1 MIVLTSF
8 FSPIL
13 MINEYIYYITPKKW
27 GNSYLQQSV
36 INNIQQRL
44 RKLEQLQASDG
55 SWRMIF
61 QGPLLTDCFMIMLL
75 KTLKIPS
82 EQTIQ
87 ELITSILRLQNE
99 NGGWKIYS
107 DEKDGN
113 ISATIQAYAALL
125 LSGKFSRQDDE
136 MKRAEHFINRNGG
149 LSKAHFMTKM
159 MLAVNG
165 LYTYPSYFYF
175 PMSYY
180 LLPTSFP
187 FSMYHCSNYAR
198 IHLTPMII
206 CMNKRYAKIHP
217 VDTSFFDKE
226 PSASWFRED
235 RDSWGKFFKNEM
247 KHIALTPLHLHKA
260 GYKVAEKFMLDR
272 IEKNGTL
279 YSYASATFYLVYALL
294 ALKYD
299 EKSPIIRKAVAGILS
314 YKSKNKTGWHI
325 QNSPSTVWD
334 TALLS
339 YSMQEAGMPANHP
352 IIIKANKYLLNK
364 QQFTRGD
371 WSVNAPYASA
381 GGWGFSDTN
390 SFIPDNDDS
399 SAALRALTRQSKV
412 NQHIKLSWERGL
424 TYLIAMQNK
433 DGGWGAFEKNAY
445 QPLLAHL
452 PLENAK
458 DALNDDST
466 ADLTG
471 RVLEFLGN
479 FANLKR
485 KNYNIKKAV
494 EWLLKCQRLDGS
506 WYGKWGVC
514 YIYGTWAAI
523 TGLRG
528 VGIEKNHPAIDKAVK
543 WLESIQR
550 KDGGWGESC
559 SSAEKETYVPLSF
572 STLSQTAWALDTL
585 LTIRSVESPS
595 VKMAVQYLLNSQQ
608 QSEESLSYP
617 TGLGLPG
624 GFYITYE
631 SYNHIFPLLA
641 LGHYLKLLRANE

>member
-1 MIVLTSF
+1 MTLDLV
-8 FSPIL
+8 
-13 MINEYIYYITPKKW
+13 K
-27 GNSYLQQSV
+27 
-36 INNIQQRL
+36 NNIQSRM
-44 RKLEQLQASDG
+44 RKLEQMQANDG

-61 QGPLLTDCFMIMLL
+61 KGPLLTDCFMIMLL

-87 ELITSILRLQNE
+87 ELVTSIVRLQNE
-99 NGGWKIYS
+99 NGSWKIYS
-107 DEKDGN
+107 DEKKGN

-125 LSGKFSRQDDE
+125 LSGRYSREDEE
-136 MKRAEHFINRNGG
+136 MKRAEMFISHNGG

-165 LYTYPSYFYF
+165 LYPYPSYFYF
-175 PMSYY
+175 PMTYY
-180 LLPTSFP
+180 LLPPSFP

-206 CMNKRYAKIHP
+206 CMNKRFANIHR

-235 RDSWGKFFKNEM
+235 RDSWGEFFIKEI
-247 KHIALTPLHLHKA
+247 KQIALTPLHLHKA

-279 YSYASATFYLVYALL
+279 YSYASSTFYMVYALL
-294 ALKYD
+294 ALGYD
-299 EKSPIIRKAVAGILS
+299 EKSPIIKKAVDGILS
-314 YKSKNKTGWHI
+314 YKTKSKNGWHV

-339 YSMQEAGMPANHP
+339 YSLQEAGMSSNHP
-352 IIIKANKYLLNK
+352 LIIKANQYLLKK

-390 SFIPDNDDS
+390 SFIPDNDDT
-399 SAALRALTRQSKV
+399 SAALRALTRQSKK
-412 NQHIKLSWERGL
+412 NQHVKTSWEKGL
-424 TYLIAMQNK
+424 AYLIAMQNK

-458 DALNDDST
+458 DALIDDST
-466 ADLTG
+466 GDLTG

-479 FANLKR
+479 YANLKQ
-485 KNYNIKKAV
+485 KNSNVQKAV
-494 EWLLKCQRLDGS
+494 DWLLKTQRLDGS

-528 VGIEKNHPAIDKAVK
+528 VGMEKNHPALMKAAK

-550 KDGGWGESC
+550 EDGGWGESC
-559 SSAEKETYVPLSF
+559 SSTEKEKYVPLSF
-572 STLSQTAWALDTL
+572 STPSQTAWALDAL
-585 LTIRSVESPS
+585 LTVRNVDSSS
-595 VKMAVQYLLNSQQ
+595 VKLAVQFLLNSHQ

-624 GFYITYE
+624 GYYITYE

-641 LGHYLKLLRANE
+641 LGHYQKMLCITDGKHSE